1 MKLFLESGDRKGRQS
16 NMYDRDATNTSK
28 GALVELCRAFRQ
40 YQSDMILAGGWAPY
54 FLVRDYFDHCGS
66 IDIDFVLRP
75 RVIERYERIKQIM
88 ERLGYKPTGSVFRFE
103 RLFRSSREYGEGSAW
118 ISTPAEHKVEVDFL
132 TEPEGAEKLPNE
144 WLTSIQQDLK
154 ACIIEGCSVV
164 FDHNF
169 EVELRAVMP
178 GDGEA
183 SAKFNCAD
191 IVASLTMKGSA
202 LYRMKDKDSYD
213 IYAVAGFYGGGPK
226 QASTAFMN
234 SLKGKVFRKATQ
246 NALGEIKDA
255 FASLTSQ
262 GPTAV
267 GRFIGLE
274 DVRTDS
280 YQRIKTFLENLPT

>member
-1 MKLFLESGDRKGRQS
+1 
-16 NMYDRDATNTSK
+16 MYDRDATNTSK
-28 GALVELCRAFRQ
+28 GALVELCRALRQ
-40 YQSDMILAGGWAPY
+40 YRSDIVLAGGWAPY

-75 RVIERYERIKQIM
+75 RVMERYERIKQIM

-103 RLFRSSREYGEGSAW
+103 RLFRSYRTHGDVLASV
-118 ISTPAEHKVEVDFL
+118 EHKVEVDFL
-132 TEPEGAEKLPNE
+132 TEPEGAEKLPDE
-144 WLTSIQQDLK
+144 WLASVQQDLK

-164 FDHNF
+164 FDYNF

-183 SAKFNCAD
+183 TARFNCAD
-191 IVASLTMKGSA
+191 IVASLTMKGLA

-234 SLKGKVFRKATQ
+234 SLRGKDPEQVVHG
-246 NALGEIKDA
+246 ALSEIRDA

-267 GRFIGLE
+267 ARFIGLE
-274 DVRTDS
+274 DARNDS
-280 YQRIKTFLENLPT
+280 YQRVKTFLEGLRV